1 MAGSRDQRDQ
11 NQQDQ
16 MDHVDHKEAFA
27 RNKEE
32 LRRLFEDKAVETR
45 PVTLASGKSSHFYI
59 DGKQVTLDQR
69 GAQLIGS
76 LLTESLKGAGIDAI
90 GGPETGSIPITAA
103 VLTAADHTQV
113 PLVGFW
119 VRKQPKEHGKKLD
132 IEGRL
137 EHGMRVVIVE
147 DVVTTGQSAL
157 RAAEKVRAWDCTV
170 VKVLALVDRGEG
182 ATQRFRDA
190 GIPYEPLFTVKD
202 FKQFG

>member
-1 MAGSRDQRDQ
+1 MMAGSRDQS
-11 NQQDQ
+11 DQ
-16 MDHVDHKEAFA
+16 MDHVDHNEGFT

-32 LRRLFEDKAVETR
+32 LRRLFEEKAVETR

-90 GGPETGSIPITAA
+90 GGPETGCIPITAA
-103 VLTAADHTQV
+103 VLTAADQAQV

-119 VRKQPKEHGKKLD
+119 VRKQPKQHGKRLD

-137 EHGMRVVIVE
+137 EPGMRAVIVE

-157 RAAEKVRAWDCTV
+157 KAAEKVRALGCTV
-170 VKVLALVDRGEG
+170 VKILALVDRDEG
-182 ATQRFRDA
+182 AAQRCREA
-190 GIPYEPLFTVKD
+190 GIPYDPLFTLKD
-202 FKQFG
+202 FKQFR